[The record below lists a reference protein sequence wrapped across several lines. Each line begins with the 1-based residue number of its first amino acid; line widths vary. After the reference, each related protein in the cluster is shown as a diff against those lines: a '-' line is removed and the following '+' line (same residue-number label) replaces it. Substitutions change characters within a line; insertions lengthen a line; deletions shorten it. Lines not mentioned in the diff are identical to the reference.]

1 MKSQK
6 QYKRIL
12 LLLALLSAATFVS
25 AQPFIQK
32 QINRRVSDYNHVG
45 IDQSSPL
52 SYYLSRAYIMA
63 EGKMGLMA
71 KMSTV
76 KFELDTCEVD
86 VVVDSAKKQRI
97 LDEKI
102 IKIVI
107 YKDSVAAIVTEYSE
121 NWQIFSYTWIENGK
135 WVNGGTT
142 DFDGKYTIELLPGEY
157 ELEVTYPWYWRYRR
171 KGVIVPEGEK
181 SVRMED
187 ILLRSNPDAVIDEVE
202 IYGQSIP
209 IIEIGPEGNT
219 NTEIQGV
226 PLRIQY

>member
-1 MKSQK
+1 MKH
-6 QYKRIL
+6 YKRFL
-12 LLLALLSAATFVS
+12 LLMAMLSVATFVS

-32 QINRRVSDYNHVG
+32 QINRRVSDYDHVG

-121 NWQIFSYTWIENGK
+121 NWQIFSEALHG
-135 WVNGGTT
+135 
-142 DFDGKYTIELLPGEY
+142 FPGE
-157 ELEVTYPWYWRYRR
+157 TGSFAR
-171 KGVIVPEGEK
+171 KVCLTANSESQTCDK
-181 SVRMED
+181 W
-187 ILLRSNPDAVIDEVE
+187 
-202 IYGQSIP
+202 
-209 IIEIGPEGNT
+209 
-219 NTEIQGV
+219 
-226 PLRIQY
+226 

>member
-1 MKSQK
+1 MKL
-6 QYKRIL
+6 YRRFL

-135 WVNGGTT
+135 WVNGGQGMAEGMESTDRQIKENLPILYHDLPRIKEITTLPTNTKPFT
-142 DFDGKYTIELLPGEY
+142 DF
-157 ELEVTYPWYWRYRR
+157 LEKQNLSPEKFVLQQIANH
-171 KGVIVPEGEK
+171 KLVING
-181 SVRMED
+181 
-187 ILLRSNPDAVIDEVE
+187 
-202 IYGQSIP
+202 
-209 IIEIGPEGNT
+209 
-219 NTEIQGV
+219 
-226 PLRIQY
+226 